1 MFLPVDNHSCDL
13 LIHEYQDGDQ
23 QGGKSRGQVNPPGV
37 PSEGGHKPAP
47 LRTRWLG
54 SRETEAVSASVSCML
69 TRSHVESL
77 TLNSLGT
84 MSFGVSTPT
93 RASTP
98 QKMSM
103 ARMMAKSL
111 MSFLTWVE
119 VNTHLLVVAQPAGGA
134 RNCWVGLAHRG
145 GEEGAGLELLQTH
158 GAGVGAKEQDEGHEG
173 DVRDE
178 LAGLPHQLSF
188 VLQALS
194 LGEGRPRGVR
204 WLQKQQ

>member
-1 MFLPVDNHSCDL
+1 MLLPVDNHSCDL

-37 PSEGGHKPAP
+37 SSEGGHKPAP

-54 SRETEAVSASVSCML
+54 SRETEASVSCTLM
-69 TRSHVESL
+69 RSRVENL

-93 RASTP
+93 RTSTP

-119 VNTHLLVVAQPAGGA
+119 ENRQASLSHGSNIRAPS
-134 RNCWVGLAHRG
+134 CWLGSAHCG

-188 VLQALS
+188 VLQAFG
-194 LGEGRPRGVR
+194 LGE
-204 WLQKQQ
+204 